1 MKSILGICDHTILQL
16 LNCRAKRIGPVLKIL
31 TVTFLP
37 LPLLL
42 LPALGILGSLLAGI
56 GYGVFVPL
64 MATFEAVGEG
74 VTDKLTHCFLV
85 RTCC

>member
-1 MKSILGICDHTILQL
+1 
-16 LNCRAKRIGPVLKIL
+16 LKIL
-31 TVTFLP
+31 IGTLLP

-42 LPALGILGSLLAGI
+42 LPGLAIVGSLLGGI

-74 VTDKLTHCFLV
+74 VTDKLTHCFMVWL
-85 RTCC
+85 CLLGSDSFL